1 MCPLSDLK
9 APVTYLL
16 ILAEVLYCILNIAR
30 NMDNYLHVALH
41 GISKGIRVIQRQR
54 QIQVLWEERKKC

>member
-1 MCPLSDLK
+1 MTYNCVSFDLK

-16 ILAEVLYCILNIAR
+16 SLAEVLYCILNIAR
-30 NMDNYLHVALH
+30 NMDNYLRVALH

-54 QIQVLWEERKKC
+54 QIQVL